1 MLWQAACCGFYSS
14 SLKEDLSDVQS
25 FFFSKL
31 LFLFSVSGLAVLAD
45 SFPEQILQR
54 LLGEYQTGA
63 TVSSP
68 KRERSLETRLKV
80 GEVLMRASR
89 AMGEHSNCLSVVFLS
104 FKILSFNNHAPFQ
117 DLFVRSGQ
125 CHILNTSVLSFIVSQ
140 DHSVWVWDMS
150 SWPVSLTLTDQALK
164 KPHSCYSPLKPHNE
178 SHSSLSHS

>member
-25 FFFSKL
+25 FFSKL

-45 SFPEQILQR
+45 SSPEQILQR

-63 TVSSP
+63 TVGSP

-89 AMGEHSNCLSVVFLS
+89 AMGEHSHCRSVVFLSFCIS
-104 FKILSFNNHAPFQ
+104 FKILSFNKHAPFQ
-117 DLFVRSGQ
+117 DMFVRSGQ
-125 CHILNTSVLSFIVSQ
+125 CRILNTSV
-140 DHSVWVWDMS
+140 
-150 SWPVSLTLTDQALK
+150 
-164 KPHSCYSPLKPHNE
+164 
-178 SHSSLSHS
+178 

>member
-1 MLWQAACCGFYSS
+1 M
-14 SLKEDLSDVQS
+14 
-25 FFFSKL
+25 
-31 LFLFSVSGLAVLAD
+31 LAD

-54 LLGEYQTGA
+54 LLGEYQTGE

-104 FKILSFNNHAPFQ
+104 FKILSFNKHAPFQ

-125 CHILNTSVLSFIVSQ
+125 CRILNTSVLFFIVSQ
-140 DHSVWVWDMS
+140 DHSVWV
-150 SWPVSLTLTDQALK
+150 
-164 KPHSCYSPLKPHNE
+164 
-178 SHSSLSHS
+178 